1 MKQLFVRKS
10 HRWLGVVAAVQL
22 FIWTGSGLFFA
33 VMPIENIRGSQLIK
47 QPATLRLGYVST
59 VSPSS
64 LVRQHKELSMVSLN
78 QVEIKQRLNTPIYV
92 VKTKE
97 VVKSKDV
104 VKNKDSWLVFNAET
118 AEKLAPLTADE
129 AKAIAANN
137 TDLPLGSTTW
147 VARVEAGSEYRD
159 GELPAWKVEL
169 EGTDNAN
176 LWIGANTGQLRAVR
190 TTSWRIYDFLW
201 SLHIMDYQGRDNFNS
216 WLLRGF
222 ALLGVSTILS
232 GIVLFVL
239 SIRRKKRASAS

>member
-1 MKQLFVRKS
+1 MQRRKFLKQLFIRKS

-22 FIWTGSGLFFA
+22 LIWTSSGLFFA
-33 VMPIENIRGSQLIK
+33 VMPIEDIRGTQLLT
-47 QPATLRLGYVST
+47 QPATLRLGYVSM

-64 LVRQHKELSMVSLN
+64 LVRQHKELSMVSLA
-78 QVEIKQRLNTPIYV
+78 QVQVNQRLNIPIYR
-92 VKTKE
+92 VKI
-97 VVKSKDV
+97 
-104 VKNKDSWLVFNAET
+104 KDSWLVFNAET

-137 TDLPLGSTTW
+137 TDLPIRAATW
-147 VARVEAGSEYRD
+147 VATVEPGSEYRD

-169 EGTDNAN
+169 EGSGHAN

-239 SIRRKKRASAS
+239 SIRRKKRFSNS